1 MKDPKPQSQQQRPH
15 EQAHH
20 QRDPIDDLPP
30 QHVQQL
36 QRQQAHQHDE
46 CEREEV
52 GIAGKE
58 GTVDEGVAES
68 VEGEDDGI
76 EVGEG
81 VGLDEVEVAQYWS
94 QLALVGE
101 IVAGVGIVEE
111 GNVI

>member
-1 MKDPKPQSQQQRPH
+1 M
-15 EQAHH
+15 
-20 QRDPIDDLPP
+20 
-30 QHVQQL
+30 
-36 QRQQAHQHDE
+36 
-46 CEREEV
+46 
-52 GIAGKE
+52 
-58 GTVDEGVAES
+58 DEGVAES